1 MDTVKIKDKKNT
13 RMIAHR
19 GLSGVERENSLAAF
33 IAAGNRD
40 YYGIECDVHVT
51 KDGKYVVYHDD
62 TTGRLCAEN
71 LLLEDSLYEEV
82 DKLRLLASGQ
92 EKIYDRTF
100 VLPTLKEYLGV
111 CARYNKVAVIE
122 LKNAMEKKNIAEIIG
137 ICREE
142 YDPDRIVFISFD
154 YGNLVAVRKML
165 PEQKLQYLT
174 DFYTD
179 GLIEK
184 LKKYELDLDINYR
197 SLTESRVR
205 ELHDNGVAVNC
216 WTCDSLDRAEELV
229 AWGVDFITSNILQ

>member
-122 LKNAMEKKNIAEIIG
+122 LKNAMEEKNIAEIIG

-142 YDPDRIVFISFD
+142 YDLDRIVFISFD

-184 LKKYELDLDINYR
+184 LKKYEFDLDINYR

-216 WTCDSLDRAEELV
+216 WTCDNLDRAEELV